1 MAGEG
6 INTVWVTTI
15 MVVRKVRD
23 CRHYIPGKCVR
34 VLLYT
39 MYNNGRVVERGYRNG
54 RILPI
59 DPAVAI
65 EQFPQAIVGHCSCIL
80 AEGRQYICIEIP
92 RELNPEHP
100 MDIQRENR
108 YIDVKSIKVL
118 KKDII
123 PVQPIQQTQQ
133 TQPTQPEATV

>member
-1 MAGEG
+1 LAGVG
-6 INTVWVTTI
+6 INTVCVDTI

-59 DPAVAI
+59 DPAAAK
-65 EQFPQAIVGHCSCIL
+65 EQFPQDDTIVGHCSCVL
-80 AEGRQYICIEIP
+80 ADRGQYIFVEIP

-100 MDIQRENR
+100 MDIERENR

-118 KKDII
+118 KKDIV
-123 PVQPIQQTQQ
+123 PVQQTQQ
-133 TQPTQPEATV
+133 TQPTQPEANV

>member
-1 MAGEG
+1 
-6 INTVWVTTI
+6 

-39 MYNNGRVVERGYRNG
+39 MYTNGRVVERGYRNG

-59 DPAVAI
+59 DPAVAT
-65 EQFPQAIVGHCSCIL
+65 EQFPQASVGHCSCVL
-80 AEGRQYICIEIP
+80 ADRGQYIFIEIP

-100 MDIQRENR
+100 MDDERENR
-108 YIDVKSIKVL
+108 FIDVKSIKVL
-118 KKDII
+118 KRDIVLT
-123 PVQPIQQTQQ
+123 PQPQPTQP
-133 TQPTQPEATV
+133 TQPTQPEANT

>member
-1 MAGEG
+1 
-6 INTVWVTTI
+6 

-59 DPAVAI
+59 DPAIAV
-65 EQFPQAIVGHCSCIL
+65 ERFPQATVGHCSCVL
-80 AEGRQYICIEIP
+80 ADRGQYIFIEIP

-100 MDIQRENR
+100 MDDERENR
-108 YIDVKSIKVL
+108 FIDVKSIKVL
-118 KKDII
+118 KRDIVLT
-123 PVQPIQQTQQ
+123 PQP
-133 TQPTQPEATV
+133 QPDVNV